1 MRIPRPTVWLSNAV
15 VADPD
20 GSNRAGCWVEVV
32 PTGRVRDARDGAPA
46 GEPVLDAGGIELDP
60 TPHSGV
66 AEALLAAIV
75 KGDRAAADALYTDDL
90 VVWHNHD
97 AVERDKAESLE
108 LIDAIAR
115 DFVSVEATDV
125 RRDHLAD
132 GYVQRTTFHVVG
144 AAGDDELI
152 DTMMRVWVRD
162 ARITRIEEYALGD
175 IGRIGS

>member
-1 MRIPRPTVWLSNAV
+1 MRNPRPTVWLSNAV
-15 VADPD
+15 VSDID

-32 PTGRVRDARDGAPA
+32 PTGRVRDARDGAPT
-46 GEPVLDAGGIELDP
+46 GEPVVDAGGIEVDP
-60 TPHSGV
+60 APHDDI
-66 AEALLAAIV
+66 AEALLDAIV
-75 KGDRAAADALYTDDL
+75 NGDQEAADALYTDDL

-108 LIDAIAR
+108 LIGAIAR
-115 DFVSVEATDV
+115 EYVSVQARDV

-175 IGRIGS
+175 VGRIGS